1 MEDLIQFPS
10 IRYLRNIP
18 DYGLAK
24 CFPSEYRWVTLSSG
38 ERVKQTVNCGCGE
51 NWAINYILLLIIKIA
66 IPWLWLVK
74 KKLLFSTN
82 SLAKMISDSL
92 SSDSLISQSHLKLYF
107 KSTNVNLVLNDHRKS
122 VQTLKLWQ
130 MFLFFHNL
138 AIPIRSVIILVILMM
153 FLSLVQLLTEL
164 DSTQSYYLY
173 LSGSRKRNPIVID
186 IFTYYVYLYYE
197 IM

>member
-1 MEDLIQFPS
+1 MRF
-10 IRYLRNIP
+10 
-18 DYGLAK
+18 
-24 CFPSEYRWVTLSSG
+24 LS
-38 ERVKQTVNCGCGE
+38 CD
-51 NWAINYILLLIIKIA
+51 
-66 IPWLWLVK
+66 WLK

-138 AIPIRSVIILVILMM
+138 AIPIRSVIILVML
-153 FLSLVQLLTEL
+153 LSLVQLQTEL

>member
-1 MEDLIQFPS
+1 
-10 IRYLRNIP
+10 
-18 DYGLAK
+18 
-24 CFPSEYRWVTLSSG
+24 
-38 ERVKQTVNCGCGE
+38 
-51 NWAINYILLLIIKIA
+51 
-66 IPWLWLVK
+66 
-74 KKLLFSTN
+74 
-82 SLAKMISDSL
+82 MISDSL
-92 SSDSLISQSHLKLYF
+92 SLDSLISQSHLKLYF
-107 KSTNVNLVLNDHRKS
+107 KSTNVNLVLNDLRKS

-153 FLSLVQLLTEL
+153 FLSLVQLQTEL

-173 LSGSRKRNPIVID
+173 LSGSRKRNPVAID

>member
-1 MEDLIQFPS
+1 MRFL
-10 IRYLRNIP
+10 
-18 DYGLAK
+18 
-24 CFPSEYRWVTLSSG
+24 
-38 ERVKQTVNCGCGE
+38 GCD
-51 NWAINYILLLIIKIA
+51 
-66 IPWLWLVK
+66 WLK
-74 KKLLFSTN
+74 KKLLFSAN

-138 AIPIRSVIILVILMM
+138 AIPIRSVILLVILMM
-153 FLSLVQLLTEL
+153 FLSLVQLQTEL

-173 LSGSRKRNPIVID
+173 LSGSRKRNAIVID

>member
-1 MEDLIQFPS
+1 MRFL
-10 IRYLRNIP
+10 
-18 DYGLAK
+18 
-24 CFPSEYRWVTLSSG
+24 
-38 ERVKQTVNCGCGE
+38 GCD
-51 NWAINYILLLIIKIA
+51 
-66 IPWLWLVK
+66 WLK
-74 KKLLFSTN
+74 KKLLFSAN

-138 AIPIRSVIILVILMM
+138 AIPIRSVIILMM
-153 FLSLVQLLTEL
+153 FLSLVQLQTEL

-173 LSGSRKRNPIVID
+173 LSGSRKRNAIVID

>member
-1 MEDLIQFPS
+1 
-10 IRYLRNIP
+10 
-18 DYGLAK
+18 
-24 CFPSEYRWVTLSSG
+24 
-38 ERVKQTVNCGCGE
+38 
-51 NWAINYILLLIIKIA
+51 
-66 IPWLWLVK
+66 
-74 KKLLFSTN
+74 
-82 SLAKMISDSL
+82 MISDSL
-92 SSDSLISQSHLKLYF
+92 SSDSLISKSHLKLYF
-107 KSTNVNLVLNDHRKS
+107 KSTNVNLVLNDLRKS

-138 AIPIRSVIILVILMM
+138 AIRSVIILVILMM
-153 FLSLVQLLTEL
+153 FLSLVQLQTEL

>member
-1 MEDLIQFPS
+1 MRFLGFDWF
-10 IRYLRNIP
+10 
-18 DYGLAK
+18 
-24 CFPSEYRWVTLSSG
+24 
-38 ERVKQTVNCGCGE
+38 
-51 NWAINYILLLIIKIA
+51 
-66 IPWLWLVK
+66 K

-82 SLAKMISDSL
+82 SLAKIISDSL

-107 KSTNVNLVLNDHRKS
+107 KSTNVKLVLNDHRKS

-138 AIPIRSVIILVILMM
+138 AIPIRSVIILVML
-153 FLSLVQLLTEL
+153 LSLLQLQTEL

-197 IM
+197 IV

>member
-1 MEDLIQFPS
+1 M
-10 IRYLRNIP
+10 
-18 DYGLAK
+18 
-24 CFPSEYRWVTLSSG
+24 
-38 ERVKQTVNCGCGE
+38 
-51 NWAINYILLLIIKIA
+51 LLLIIKIA

-74 KKLLFSTN
+74 KKILFSTN

-153 FLSLVQLLTEL
+153 FLSLVQLQTEL
-164 DSTQSYYLY
+164 DSTQSYNRY
-173 LSGSRKRNPIVID
+173 LSGSRKRNPIVFD

>member
-1 MEDLIQFPS
+1 MRFP
-10 IRYLRNIP
+10 R
-18 DYGLAK
+18 
-24 CFPSEYRWVTLSSG
+24 
-38 ERVKQTVNCGCGE
+38 
-51 NWAINYILLLIIKIA
+51 
-66 IPWLWLVK
+66 LWLVK
-74 KKLLFSTN
+74 KKLLFSAN

-153 FLSLVQLLTEL
+153 FLSLVQLQTEL
-164 DSTQSYYLY
+164 DSTQSYNRY
-173 LSGSRKRNPIVID
+173 LSGSRKRNPIVFY

>member
-1 MEDLIQFPS
+1 MQFPS

-24 CFPSEYRWVTLSSG
+24 CFPSEYRWVTLTSG

-74 KKLLFSTN
+74 KKLLFSAN

-92 SSDSLISQSHLKLYF
+92 SSDSVISQSHLKLYF
-107 KSTNVNLVLNDHRKS
+107 KSTNDKLVLNDHRKS

-138 AIPIRSVIILVILMM
+138 AIPIRSVIILVTL
-153 FLSLVQLLTEL
+153 LSLLQLQTEL

-173 LSGSRKRNPIVID
+173 LSGSRKRNPVAID
-186 IFTYYVYLYYE
+186 IFTYHVYSYYE

>member
-1 MEDLIQFPS
+1 MRFP
-10 IRYLRNIP
+10 R
-18 DYGLAK
+18 
-24 CFPSEYRWVTLSSG
+24 
-38 ERVKQTVNCGCGE
+38 
-51 NWAINYILLLIIKIA
+51 
-66 IPWLWLVK
+66 LWLVK
-74 KKLLFSTN
+74 KKLLFSAN

-130 MFLFFHNL
+130 MLLFFHNL
-138 AIPIRSVIILVILMM
+138 AIPFRSVIILMM
-153 FLSLVQLLTEL
+153 FLSLVQLQTEL

-173 LSGSRKRNPIVID
+173 LSGSRKRNPVVID

>member
-1 MEDLIQFPS
+1 MRFP
-10 IRYLRNIP
+10 R
-18 DYGLAK
+18 
-24 CFPSEYRWVTLSSG
+24 
-38 ERVKQTVNCGCGE
+38 
-51 NWAINYILLLIIKIA
+51 
-66 IPWLWLVK
+66 LWLVK
-74 KKLLFSTN
+74 KKLLFSVN

-92 SSDSLISQSHLKLYF
+92 SSDSLISKSHLKLYF
-107 KSTNVNLVLNDHRKS
+107 KSTNVNLVLNDLRKS

-138 AIPIRSVIILVILMM
+138 AIPIRSVIILMM
-153 FLSLVQLLTEL
+153 FLSLVQLQTEL